1 MLHSTFYGNNFEKS
15 DIDFLSVLK
24 KNLDYT
30 LKLYFIKF
38 IVKAERD
45 GVFPILLQ
53 PKSNIEEIQ
62 ILSEQY
68 FKKIDIT
75 FTNVRN
81 QVKENRITTIL
92 GLNIPMINESI
103 FKINSFSEEIKN
115 QFFKLEDDFR
125 NDSIED
131 EEEQKKKIQEFELK
145 ENKMYQN
152 IKFEYE
158 RVELFQFILQRQ
170 KDNCL
175 TQELFFLIK
184 EDFYT
189 IFIINKFKHKNIK
202 HIKEFLHYIISLK
215 FPQSEDLSDFLFFN

>member
-1 MLHSTFYGNNFEKS
+1 M
-15 DIDFLSVLK
+15 
-24 KNLDYT
+24 
-30 LKLYFIKF
+30 IK
-38 IVKAERD
+38 
-45 GVFPILLQ
+45 
-53 PKSNIEEIQ
+53 
-62 ILSEQY
+62 
-68 FKKIDIT
+68 
-75 FTNVRN
+75 
-81 QVKENRITTIL
+81 
-92 GLNIPMINESI
+92 ESI
-103 FKINSFSEEIKN
+103 FKLNSSSEEIKN
-115 QFFKLEDDFR
+115 KFFKLEDDFR

-131 EEEQKKKIQEFELK
+131 EEKQKKQIREFELK

-158 RVELFQFILQRQ
+158 RVELFKFILQRQ

-215 FPQSEDLSDFLFFN
+215 FPQSEDLSDFLFFSQSILWIKSYEDIKN